1 MKQEEVEKT
10 EKPDEDQKSRLNPN
24 ENPYNQGNDD
34 EDTLH
39 LGDSRKPKLSL
50 KHLNK
55 LRKMREL
62 RRFEKLQQGDFN
74 ELMYGIP
81 EEEQSPLG

>member
-1 MKQEEVEKT
+1 MKQDEINQSEEK
-10 EKPDEDQKSRLNPN
+10 KMPSQMPGQ
-24 ENPYNQGNDD
+24 NPYNQGTDD

-39 LGDSRKPKLSL
+39 LGDTRKPKLTL

-55 LRKMREL
+55 LRKMKEL
-62 RRFEKLQQGDFN
+62 RRFEKMQQSEFHQI
-74 ELMYGIP
+74 MYGIP